1 MDLTIANLTE
11 LIVTVLLA
19 SSVLIGVI
27 AVALR
32 VAVRPLIADW
42 VKMRAE
48 GVSPGLERRLAEM
61 EEDLRQLKA
70 GAGLQL
76 PAESVR
82 SPSRSRT

>member
-1 MDLTIANLTE
+1 MDLLTE

-48 GVSPGLERRLAEM
+48 GGSPGLERRLAEM

-82 SPSRSRT
+82 SPSRPRT